1 VDARELGR
9 ATTTAS
15 DLLQLHPA
23 RDATAADEPAT
34 GSTTAAPRDSFAAA
48 SGHSTA
54 CGAAAADRAARAA
67 TPAIIGDAGTRLAA
81 RVTALTAP
89 LFVLA
94 CAVPDGGLFRA
105 ERYRD
110 VHLYGIYADGF
121 FRGNLPYRDVFVE
134 YPPGAFVV
142 FMPPAVLPGGAYNA
156 AFKTSMALC
165 GVAALFAVV
174 LALVTLGASRRR
186 LYAAAVLF
194 ALSPIAVGPIS
205 LNTYDLFPAALT
217 VGALAAVLRRRELL
231 GFGLLGLAVTAK
243 LYPLVLIP
251 LAAVYVWPLAG
262 RDRTLRALGVCA
274 AVTLIVV
281 LPFAILSPGGLWDSF
296 HSQSARGLQIESLG
310 ASVLLAADQL
320 GVYAATVVHGATG
333 AATRDLAGS
342 LPDALATVTTLLQAV
357 AVAVVW
363 WLFARGSRR
372 PEQLVLASAAA
383 VTGFLVFNRFV
394 SPQYV
399 VWLIPLVLLVPGATG
414 IAAIAL
420 VTAALLLAQVWF
432 FHYSH
437 LFQLEGIS
445 WLVVTRD
452 ALLLALYLLLVVRLK
467 TSTPSSEKTS
477 RQFGL
482 RRSRESA
489 SAVASGSQR
498 SA

>member
-1 VDARELGR
+1 MK
-9 ATTTAS
+9 
-15 DLLQLHPA
+15 
-23 RDATAADEPAT
+23 
-34 GSTTAAPRDSFAAA
+34 
-48 SGHSTA
+48 
-54 CGAAAADRAARAA
+54 
-67 TPAIIGDAGTRLAA
+67 LAA
-81 RVTALTAP
+81 RVTALAAP
-89 LFVLA
+89 LFLLA
-94 CAVPDGGLFRA
+94 CAVPDGGLLRA

-121 FRGNLPYRDVFVE
+121 LRGVIPYRDVFVE
-134 YPPGAFVV
+134 YPPGAFAV
-142 FMPPAVLPGGAYNA
+142 FLPPAVLPGGAYNA
-156 AFKTSMALC
+156 AFKALMAGC
-165 GVAALFAVV
+165 GIAALFAV
-174 LALVTLGASRRR
+174 LLTLVTLGASKHRI
-186 LYAAAVLF
+186 YAAAVLF
-194 ALSPIAVGPIS
+194 AVSPIAVGPIS

-243 LYPLVLIP
+243 LYPLVLLP
-251 LAAVYVWPLAG
+251 LAAVYLWSIAG
-262 RDRTLRALGVCA
+262 RRQTLRALGVFA
-274 AVTLIVV
+274 AVAVLVV

-320 GVYAATVVHGATG
+320 GLYAATVVHGATG

-342 LPDALATVTTLLQAV
+342 LPDALATITSLLQAL
-357 AVAVVW
+357 AVAVTW
-363 WLFARGSRR
+363 WLFLRGPRTGER
-372 PEQLVLASAAA
+372 LVLAATAA

-399 VWLIPLVLLVPGATG
+399 VWLIPLVLLLPGAAG
-414 IAAIAL
+414 LAAIAL
-420 VTAALLLAQVWF
+420 AGASLVLAQIWF

-445 WLVVTRD
+445 WLVVARN

-477 RQFGL
+477 RQLGL
-482 RRSRESA
+482 RRSRTSESA
-489 SAVASGSQR
+489 IASGSQR